1 VTSTGPGGAG
11 APPAASGPGV
21 CARPHAAVLGTGIM
35 GLPMARN
42 LLRGGLAVDVWDR
55 SRQRAAR
62 LSDAGATAHRN
73 PAAAVTF
80 ADIVITMLPD
90 AAAVRSV
97 VFRQGMLD
105 ALRPGAI
112 WAQMGTIGIQGTEA
126 LAAIVSV
133 QRGDV
138 LFVDAPVS
146 GTRGLAE
153 SGELLIL
160 ASGPDKAQSRLAPAF
175 NAIGSRTIWLG
186 QVGAGSRLKLALNT
200 WLAFLI
206 EGTAESTALAD
217 SLGVDQRALI
227 EAVDGGPLGAG
238 IALAMLRKIDTG
250 EQSVDLSLRWALK
263 DINLALSAAGSATL
277 PVAEAISGVWRHL
290 VIEGLGD
297 LDVSAARQRLGHPR
311 VLRDPRDL
319 SGGGAEV
326 LAGRSGHSWPRQH
339 GGPGGAASAAAVAPG
354 RVRPG

>member
-1 VTSTGPGGAG
+1 
-11 APPAASGPGV
+11 
-21 CARPHAAVLGTGIM
+21 
-35 GLPMARN
+35 MARN

-153 SGELLIL
+153 AGELLIL
-160 ASGPDKAQSRLAPAF
+160 ACGPDKAQSRLAPAF
-175 NAIGSRTIWLG
+175 NAIGSRAIWLG
-186 QVGAGSRLKLALNT
+186 QVGAGSRLKLALDT

-206 EGTAESTALAD
+206 DRTAESTALAD
-217 SLGVDQRALI
+217 SLGVDHRALI

-238 IALAMLRKIDTG
+238 VALAMLRKIDTG
-250 EQSVDLSLRWALK
+250 EQPVDLSLRWALK

-290 VIEGLGD
+290 VIEGLED

-311 VLRDPRDL
+311 VLREPATSQGAGPRFL
-319 SGGGAEV
+319 
-326 LAGRSGHSWPRQH
+326 R
-339 GGPGGAASAAAVAPG
+339 GGPGIAGPASTEGLAGPPPPQLSRRE